1 MKRFTVFFRWMF
13 NSNPVC
19 RMSVLNKYSMVL
31 CCGGDSDDTHPE
43 DDDYNGGG
51 NYDGW

>member
-1 MKRFTVFFRWMF
+1 MKKINQLISCMF
-13 NSNPVC
+13 NPVHAD
-19 RMSVLNKYSMVL
+19 RYVLNNNRPFM
-31 CCGGDSDDTHPE
+31 CCGDPDNTHPE